1 VEKSGTWKRW
11 SCGVTAGETRG
22 VNCAAVSRRVNS
34 PVHTVTYG
42 VVFAQVHSLFK
53 QGLLRVHLLEV
64 ARCIAVHLDAV
75 GRGRDPRV
83 RAIHVLRMAVRGHPA
98 LTKGHAELEVVVLL
112 LLLLL
117 LLLLRCARPA
127 IALISRDLY
136 LRRTE
141 VQRVGQLRDLLRGI
155 MFDGVGVVDGEVKVN
170 ILKVQ

>member
-42 VVFAQVHSLFK
+42 VVFAQVHSLFE

-83 RAIHVLRMAVRGHPA
+83 RAIHVLRMVVRGHPA

-117 LLLLRCARPA
+117 PRCARAA
-127 IALISRDLY
+127 IALISRDLHM
-136 LRRTE
+136 RRTE

-155 MFDGVGVVDGEVKVN
+155 MFDGAGVVDGEVEVN